1 MTHCNLAFIG
11 NFGTGEILVILLI
24 ILLVFGAK
32 RIPELARSLGK
43 ASREFK
49 EGRDGLLNELEK
61 EPAPKTAKAKNIES
75 KDDEPENKA

>member
-1 MTHCNLAFIG
+1 MIPYTFAFLG
-11 NFGTGEILVILLI
+11 NMSIGEILVILLV

-49 EGRDGLLNELEK
+49 DARDGVIAELEK
-61 EPAPKTAKAKNIES
+61 DPAPGKKIEEAG
-75 KDDEPENKA
+75 DEKGKES

>member
-1 MTHCNLAFIG
+1 
-11 NFGTGEILVILLI
+11 LV

-49 EGRDGLLNELEK
+49 DARDGVLTELEK
-61 EPAPKTAKAKNIES
+61 EPAPKKEAIEK
-75 KDDEPENKA
+75 KDEETKES

>member
-1 MTHCNLAFIG
+1 MIPYTLAFLG
-11 NFGTGEILVILLI
+11 NMSIGEILVILLV

-49 EGRDGLLNELEK
+49 DARDGVLTELEK
-61 EPAPKTAKAKNIES
+61 EPAPRKETEEKKNSEE
-75 KDDEPENKA
+75 KDC

>member
-1 MTHCNLAFIG
+1 MSYLTPAFLG
-11 NFGTGEILVILLI
+11 NMSIGEILVILLV

-49 EGRDGLLNELEK
+49 DARDGVLTELEK
-61 EPAPKTAKAKNIES
+61 EPAPKKEIREKKDEETKES
-75 KDDEPENKA
+75 

>member
-1 MTHCNLAFIG
+1 MISAPFAFLG
-11 NFGTGEILVILLI
+11 NMSIGEILVILLV

-49 EGRDGLLNELEK
+49 DARDGVIAELEK
-61 EPAPKTAKAKNIES
+61 EPAPGKKLEDKSDEKGKES
-75 KDDEPENKA
+75 

>member
-1 MTHCNLAFIG
+1 MSDLTPAFLG
-11 NFGTGEILVILLI
+11 NMSIGEILVILLV

-49 EGRDGLLNELEK
+49 DARDGVLTELEK
-61 EPAPKTAKAKNIES
+61 EPAPKKEIREKKDEETKES
-75 KDDEPENKA
+75 

>member
-1 MTHCNLAFIG
+1 MNGFNLAFLG
-11 NFGTGEILVILLI
+11 NMSIGEILVILLV

-49 EGRDGLLNELEK
+49 DARDGVLTELEK
-61 EPAPKTAKAKNIES
+61 EPAPRKEVSGDKADERKES
-75 KDDEPENKA
+75 

>member
-1 MTHCNLAFIG
+1 MSCLTPAFLG
-11 NFGTGEILVILLI
+11 NMSIGEILVILLV

-49 EGRDGLLNELEK
+49 DARDGVLTELEK
-61 EPAPKTAKAKNIES
+61 EPAPGKKLEEKKDAES
-75 KDDEPENKA
+75 KES

>member
-1 MTHCNLAFIG
+1 MNGFNLAFLG
-11 NFGTGEILVILLI
+11 NMSIGEILVILLV

-49 EGRDGLLNELEK
+49 DARDGVLTELEK
-61 EPAPKTAKAKNIES
+61 EPAPRKEVEEKKAEETKES
-75 KDDEPENKA
+75 